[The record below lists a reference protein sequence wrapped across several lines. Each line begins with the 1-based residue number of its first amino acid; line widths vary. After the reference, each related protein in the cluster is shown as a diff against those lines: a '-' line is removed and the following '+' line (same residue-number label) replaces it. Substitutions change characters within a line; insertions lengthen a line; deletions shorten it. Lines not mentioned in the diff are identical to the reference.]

1 MGFHIGRGER
11 ETKKKNCE
19 TDSRNPSA
27 KDDTLWLFF
36 DRSVWGK
43 MLSNTPNCPVPTHAV
58 FLSIFSSPKQKV
70 KWNVF
75 AQVYVWVLTF
85 HFLAKLEYRH
95 FVPFLKNIGMN
106 LRMSTSISLKRTFQ
120 TVYFLLLKTQHIN
133 MHVNWKWIPQK
144 NHSANNGRQQKL
156 IAQSTHNEEKDK
168 HFFML
173 EIKNDVKSWAR

>member
-11 ETKKKNCE
+11 ETKKKNGE
-19 TDSRNPSA
+19 TDS
-27 KDDTLWLFF
+27 LWPFF
-36 DRSVWGK
+36 DRSVWRK
-43 MLSNTPNCPVPTHAV
+43 MPSNTPNCPPMTV
-58 FLSIFSSPKQKV
+58 FLSIFSSPKQKSEM
-70 KWNVF
+70 KCF
-75 AQVYVWVLTF
+75 CSSLCLSIDFSFLGQIGIPTF
-85 HFLAKLEYRH
+85 
-95 FVPFLKNIGMN
+95 
-106 LRMSTSISLKRTFQ
+106 RTFSYKHRHKSQ
-120 TVYFLLLKTQHIN
+120 NEHFNFIETDVFKRSIFYYWKCNIIN